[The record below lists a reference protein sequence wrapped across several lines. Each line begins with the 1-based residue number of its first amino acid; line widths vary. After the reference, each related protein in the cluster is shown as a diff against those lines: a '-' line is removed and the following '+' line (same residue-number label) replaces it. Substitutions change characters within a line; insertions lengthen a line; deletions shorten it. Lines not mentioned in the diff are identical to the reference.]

1 MPLKTVQG
9 FLARQLNGRGY
20 AHGRG
25 FTREDV
31 ATSLLHGGDKHITEL
46 QTLRLLSF
54 NIQVGISTGRYQH
67 YVTRSWQH
75 VLPSSARQKN
85 LDRIAHLAHDYDLV
99 ALQEADG
106 GSLRSGFINQIEY
119 IAHRGHFPWWYQQ
132 LNRNL
137 GHIAKHSNGVLT
149 RCLPEQL
156 EDHKL
161 PGLIPGRGAIVLEL
175 GEQNPILVV
184 VMHLALS
191 RHGRDAQ
198 LSYIRKLMDSYE
210 HVVLMGDM
218 NAHAGQLLG
227 DSPLTGAGLH
237 SASMDVYTFP
247 SWKPSKSLDHILLSS
262 SLRAKSFSVLN
273 FPQSDHLPVA
283 VEIDLPAGVNIQ
295 KRCSTNKN
303 VLTAH

>member
-9 FLARQLNGRGY
+9 FISRQLNERSFTS
-20 AHGRG
+20 GRG
-25 FTREDV
+25 FTREHV
-31 ATSLLHGGDKHITEL
+31 ATSHLHSEGERLAEL

-54 NIQVGISTGRYQH
+54 NIQVGISTQQYKH

-75 VLPSSARQKN
+75 VLPSSSRQKN
-85 LDRIAHLAHDYDLV
+85 LDRIAHLVYDYDLV

-119 IAHRGHFPWWYQQ
+119 LAHRGHFPWWYQQ

-175 GEQNPILVV
+175 GEKNPILIVI
-184 VMHLALS
+184 MHLALS
-191 RHGRDAQ
+191 RHGRDTQ
-198 LSYIRKLMDSYE
+198 LSYIRKLMGSYE

-218 NAHAGQLLG
+218 NTHAGQLLG

-237 SASMDVYTFP
+237 SASMDVHTFP

-283 VEIDLPAGVNIQ
+283 VEIDLPAGV
-295 KRCSTNKN
+295 KVKSTPIKSRI
-303 VLTAH
+303 VPVAH